1 MAPIFTTELDVNGQ
15 PATYH
20 VIFNEGKYIFQ
31 PEGSNSNEGAF
42 SAIRTHDE
50 WQVEGTVAE
59 DLKKQGLAKLEDY
72 LLAQL

>member
-31 PEGSNSNEGAF
+31 PEGSSTNASEF
-42 SAIRTHDE
+42 SIIREHDE
-50 WQVEGTVAE
+50 WQVQGSVAE
-59 DLKKQGLAKLEDY
+59 EVKKQGLAKLEDY